1 MAIRYVKDFEFP
13 AAAGYTKSAT
23 KVTGQMLAKGGP
35 AKAPK
40 GIMVMIGVGKPVK
53 KAEGDSAKNYDDDGY
68 DRQKLA
74 QMSGDANAVT
84 EAEKIMA
91 GRSPVAA
98 KKKVQAR
105 KPQGSPYIPGSN
117 IPQTM
122 VRTPEE
128 QAAAEAGSGP
138 VSGGDNRS
146 QTTYGDNRSQ
156 TTYAKGGKVA
166 KVMREY
172 KAGELHSGS
181 KKGPKVSNP
190 KQAIAIALSEAGKA
204 KKAGGGMAQKVQM
217 AKTNAIEASL
227 KGQKKTPYAKG
238 GYAEGGYK
246 DEMGNP
252 IGPREYEAIQN
263 PPFPLKGIKNGRY
276 TDPGTIERAKD
287 VVRTVGN
294 TAFSRAPAGY
304 ADMAEATVE
313 RAGRGLRKAGEYVG
327 GKLKDLAK
335 MEERGYKKGGMAKH
349 EDVAMD
355 RKLVKQMVKPAALK
369 KAEGGVAARPLSL
382 AVRPGARQSAPDIAK
397 MGATMGKAMG
407 GPAMPPLQRGAQMPM
422 LKRPTP
428 ARPGAVPVAPAGPM
442 IAPPQGGVGVNA
454 KRPGGPNV
462 GAIRAAMAR
471 AATAARPEASPAM
484 MKKGGKTKCCWFA
497 KITGL
502 ATSASRSTIRAA
514 P

>member
-13 AAAGYTKSAT
+13 AAAGYTKSAPS

-40 GIMVMIGVGKPVK
+40 GGKGIMVVIGVGKPVK

-74 QMSGDANAVT
+74 QMADDANAVT
-84 EAEKIMA
+84 EAERIMRGARA
-91 GRSPVAA
+91 GAGITGFDPRAVPSSS

-128 QAAAEAGSGP
+128 QAASEAGSGP

-146 QTTYGDNRSQ
+146 QGSWSQ
-156 TTYAKGGKVA
+156 AYAKGGKAKMAA
-166 KVMREY
+166 KVGKVMHEF

-190 KQAIAIALSEAGKA
+190 KQAIAIALSEGRKAVKKAEGGLSIGQARHLESEIRRLKREKDDKA
-204 KKAGGGMAQKVQM
+204 KNESLTSSGLKRGGKVSHMEWEHSKEDLAQDRKLAKKHGMSLEAWEKSSLDAKHDKQQSMAGLKKGGMAQKVQM

-227 KGQKKTPYAKG
+227 KGQKKTPY
-238 GYAEGGYK
+238 
-246 DEMGNP
+246 
-252 IGPREYEAIQN
+252 
-263 PPFPLKGIKNGRY
+263 
-276 TDPGTIERAKD
+276 
-287 VVRTVGN
+287 
-294 TAFSRAPAGY
+294 
-304 ADMAEATVE
+304 
-313 RAGRGLRKAGEYVG
+313 
-327 GKLKDLAK
+327 
-335 MEERGYKKGGMAKH
+335 
-349 EDVAMD
+349 
-355 RKLVKQMVKPAALK
+355 
-369 KAEGGVAARPLSL
+369 AEGGVAARPLSL

-407 GPAMPPLQRGAQMPM
+407 GPAMPPMKRGPAMPTLQ
-422 LKRPTP
+422 RPTP

-442 IAPPQGGVGVNA
+442 IPAPAQGGVGVNA

-484 MKKGGKTKCCWFA
+484 MKKGGKTKC
-497 KITGL
+497 
-502 ATSASRSTIRAA
+502 
-514 P
+514 